1 MATAVPA
8 GSPEAPAAAIVIE
21 PALSVIVMF
30 APAVSVAFA
39 KVLPV
44 VLPMSNCPF
53 V

>member
-8 GSPEAPAAAIVIE
+8 GSPPAAAAIVIE
-21 PALSVIVMF
+21 PCAFRDGYVC
-30 APAVSVAFA
+30 AAVSVAFA

>member
-8 GSPEAPAAAIVIE
+8 GSPPAAAAIVIE
-21 PALSVIVMF
+21 PAPSVMVMF
-30 APAVSVAFA
+30 VPAVSVAFA